1 MPTARN
7 IEGVTPREP
16 RQSGWEISD
25 TNTPMLG
32 WVDPMAR
39 AEMNLKLA
47 VCGREGG
54 REPRLTDLAAK
65 MIWMEGAV
73 AMMAQVKKRGIPAT
87 MVTCLRPNLAE
98 RQPPTRQAGRAAT
111 R

>member
-1 MPTARN
+1 
-7 IEGVTPREP
+7 
-16 RQSGWEISD
+16 
-25 TNTPMLG
+25 
-32 WVDPMAR
+32 
-39 AEMNLKLA
+39 
-47 VCGREGG
+47 
-54 REPRLTDLAAK
+54 

>member
-1 MPTARN
+1 MPAARN

-39 AEMNLKLA
+39 AEMNLKLT
-47 VCGREGG
+47 VCKREREGG
-54 REPRLTDLAAK
+54 D
-65 MIWMEGAV
+65 
-73 AMMAQVKKRGIPAT
+73 
-87 MVTCLRPNLAE
+87 
-98 RQPPTRQAGRAAT
+98 
-111 R
+111 

>member
-1 MPTARN
+1 MPAARN

-39 AEMNLKLA
+39 AEMNLKLILMEE
-47 VCGREGG
+47 REEG
-54 REPRLTDLAAK
+54 LTD
-65 MIWMEGAV
+65 
-73 AMMAQVKKRGIPAT
+73 
-87 MVTCLRPNLAE
+87 
-98 RQPPTRQAGRAAT
+98 
-111 R
+111 